1 MALLGIQSL
10 THGFGGPPLL
20 DGVDLHIEEGDRLCL
35 LGSNGCGKSTLLKI
49 MAGLLEPDGGTI
61 TRQSGIKTSY
71 LGQVLPQNMSGNAL
85 DIASE
90 EDQGRMLEAERLL
103 TLFGIDPQREGL
115 SLSGGEMR
123 RVLLSQALS
132 AEPDLLLLDE
142 PTNHLDIDTILWLE
156 EYLRRRVK
164 TFLFVTHDRSFAR
177 HLANRVGELDR
188 GKLYVFPTGYD
199 EFIRRR
205 EELLEAEKKARA
217 EFDKKLAQEE
227 AWLRRGLKARR
238 TRNEGRVRDLLEMRE
253 QYRQRREKSGTAD
266 MEIHDGG
273 RSGKKVIEA
282 KHITFG
288 YGEHL
293 LVKDFSTTVLRGDR
307 VGIVGPNGS
316 GKTTLVKLL
325 LGEIAPDEGTLRMGT
340 KVKPIY
346 FDQLRSEL
354 DPDKTVLEN
363 LGGGAQTIEL
373 NGRKKHILGYLQD
386 FLFSPERAKSPVS
399 HLSGGEHNRLLLAKL
414 FARPVNLI
422 VLDEPT
428 NDLDI
433 ETLELLEDILFEY
446 RGTLLLVSHDREF
459 LDNVVT
465 ETFVLDGTG
474 RVIEYAG
481 GYGDW
486 RAQEEQRRKEEKA
499 AAGGGK
505 SVGRNGKDNSGG
517 SGRTSR
523 PRKIS
528 YKERQEL
535 EKLPGTIEK
544 LEEEKEQL
552 HALLANPDLYRS
564 GAAKTGGTNK
574 GTHKKT
580 SKDETPELEPSEAVA
595 RLEELEKELEHAYE
609 RWEFLESLP
618 G

>member
-10 THGFGGPPLL
+10 TLGFGGPPLL

-35 LGSNGCGKSTLLKI
+35 LGRNGCGKSSLLKV
-49 MAGLLEPDGGTI
+49 MAGILEPDGGTV
-61 TRQSGIKTSY
+61 TRQKGIRTSY
-71 LGQVLPQNMSGNAL
+71 LGQVLPQDVTGRAL

-90 EDQGRMLEAERLL
+90 GDNGRILEAERQL
-103 TLFGIDPQREGL
+103 TLFGIDPEREGA

-123 RVLLSQALS
+123 RVMLSRALS
-132 AEPDLLLLDE
+132 ADPDLLLLDE

-177 HLANRVGELDR
+177 DLANRVGEIDR
-188 GKLYVFPTGYD
+188 GSLYAFSTGYD

-205 EELLEAEKKARA
+205 EELLEAEEKARA

-227 AWLRRGLKARR
+227 AWLRRGVKARR
-238 TRNEGRVRDLLEMRE
+238 TRNEGRVRDLMEMRE
-253 QYRQRREKSGTAD
+253 QYRRRREKGGPAD

-273 RSGKKVIEA
+273 RSGKKVLEA

-288 YGEHL
+288 YGETP

-316 GKTTLVKLL
+316 GKTTLIKLL
-325 LGEIAPDEGTLRMGT
+325 LGELSPEEGTLGIGT
-340 KVKPIY
+340 NVQPIY
-346 FDQLRSEL
+346 FDQLRREL

-414 FARPVNLI
+414 FARPANLI

-433 ETLELLEDILFEY
+433 ETLELLEDILLEY
-446 RGTLLLVSHDREF
+446 TGTLLLVSHDREF

-465 ETFVLDGTG
+465 DTFVLDGTG
-474 RVIEYAG
+474 KVIEYAG

-486 RAQEEQRRKEEKA
+486 REQEERRRKEEKA
-499 AAGGGK
+499 PAGTP
-505 SVGRNGKDNSGG
+505 SGG
-517 SGRTSR
+517 STSAGKGPRAAAGRDKEVSAGRNSR
-523 PRKIS
+523 PRKLS
-528 YKERQEL
+528 YREKQEL
-535 EKLPGTIEK
+535 DTLPQKIEE
-544 LEEEKEQL
+544 LEEERDRL
-552 HALLANPDLYRS
+552 HSLLADPELYRS
-564 GAAKTGGTNK
+564 G
-574 GTHKKT
+574 T
-580 SKDETPELEPSEAVA
+580 SELEPSQAVV
-595 RLEELEKELEHAYE
+595 RLEEVEKELEQAYE
-609 RWEFLESLP
+609 RWEFLDSIP
-618 G
+618 R